1 MSAADPHAAL
11 AEILRRGQAIING
24 SRLVGGPRAAAFNLA
39 SVAAKALGV
48 TLPSADAELRTW
60 EPEPEQ
66 QAPKRRRTS
75 R

>member
-1 MSAADPHAAL
+1 MTPDPHGAL
-11 AEILRRGQAIING
+11 AEIVQRGAAIIVG
-24 SRLVGGPRAAAFNLA
+24 ERLVGRPRAAAFDLA

-60 EPEPEQ
+60 EPREQ
-66 QAPKRRRTS
+66 KAPKRRRTS